1 MRLNVR
7 KTVVVGVVCLVI
19 WVAFTYVSFTNS
31 PLGARTEGDDYKDV
45 IEKVVVDKIL
55 KLERELNAE
64 LEGNKD
70 MLLEIKKRLSEK
82 HEVNEM
88 AISSKENTDEGN
100 ISIFSL
106 VLTYP

>member
-31 PLGARTEGDDYKDV
+31 PLGAKTEGDEYKDTLENEV
-45 IEKVVVDKIL
+45 LNRIQ

-64 LEGNKD
+64 LESNKD
-70 MLLEIKKRLSEK
+70 MLVEIKNRLSEK
-82 HEVNEM
+82 PEVKDV
-88 AISSKENTDEGN
+88 AISNKEDTDEGKVSRF
-100 ISIFSL
+100 IH
-106 VLTYP
+106 